1 MTMSSR
7 SGSTGT
13 RPGHTSTRV
22 GGDHRQSVVDA
33 LGGMVGVPELM
44 ALGGLTVIY
53 AAVSTFQI
61 EALYVALNIL
71 GPFALMLIL
80 GLACLRML
88 DVSSLAIWAPLFW
101 FRVACLTY
109 YGLGATVPYIG
120 SESTRLFMLAL
131 YRFSDASALKVN
143 LLCAAGIFVTLMFS
157 YLFLTIQRKLMRREI
172 QLRNAPPNRS
182 MPTLPFAVAFLAIGS
197 FLKYALI
204 VPYTFGLSNSML
216 PGYILTLGNVYYVGI
231 FLLLSQA
238 LRSGGILVFAAA
250 ALIFIEVIISVSS
263 FSKTDLL
270 FILMFSSLAF
280 ITHKADRRTLLT
292 SLGLIATVYTLFQ
305 PMVTYG
311 REAIYDRYG
320 QIRGAGVGERLL
332 IAQDFFKYG
341 LPEGRDALALARLSY
356 MSVNAFAVDRYDAG
370 SPGHTLDDAAA
381 VFVPRILWP
390 DKPIIT
396 RQGLELNRLI
406 VGRGGSSLGLG
417 HFAEAYWN
425 FGWWGFAPLMAILA
439 LIMSLYSSVSLG
451 IMARGDWLMLPVVFI
466 GVNLGIRV
474 DGNFVVD
481 VVGQTWM
488 AVVLGTSLW
497 CIRSLIPAA
506 MSSLGRNVPSGSVT
520 RLTRRSRW

>member
-1 MTMSSR
+1 
-7 SGSTGT
+7 
-13 RPGHTSTRV
+13 
-22 GGDHRQSVVDA
+22 
-33 LGGMVGVPELM
+33 M

-61 EALYVALNIL
+61 EDLYVALNIL
-71 GPFALMLIL
+71 GPLALMVIL

-88 DVSSLAIWAPLFW
+88 DVSPLAIWTPLFW
-101 FRVACLTY
+101 FRIACLTY
-109 YGLGATVPYIG
+109 YGLGATVPYVG
-120 SESTRLFMLAL
+120 SESTKIFLFGL
-131 YRFSDASALKVN
+131 YRFSAASALKVN
-143 LLCAAGIFVTLMFS
+143 LLCAAGIFVTLVFS
-157 YLFLTIQRKLMRREI
+157 YLFLTIQRKSLRREI
-172 QLRNAPPNRS
+172 QLRRVSPGRS
-182 MPTLPFAVAFLAIGS
+182 VPTLPFAIAFLAIGS

-204 VPYTFGLSNSML
+204 VPYTFGLTNSVL
-216 PGYILTLGNVYYVGI
+216 PGYLLTLGNLYYVGI
-231 FLLLSQA
+231 FLLLSRA
-238 LRSGGILVFAAA
+238 LRSGGVLVFAAV
-250 ALIFIEVIISVSS
+250 ALILIEIIVSIAS

-270 FILMFSSLAF
+270 FLLMFSSLAF
-280 ITHKADRRTLLT
+280 ITRKADTKTLLT
-292 SLGLIATVYTLFQ
+292 CFGVIATVYTLFQ

-332 IAQDFFKYG
+332 IAQDFLKYG
-341 LPEGRDALALARLSY
+341 LREGRDTLALARLSY
-356 MSVNAFAVDRYDAG
+356 MPVNAFAIDRYDAG

-381 VFVPRILWP
+381 VFVPRSLWP

-396 RQGLELNRLI
+396 RQGLELNRMIL
-406 VGRGGSSLGLG
+406 GKGGSSLGMG

-425 FGWWGFAPLMAILA
+425 FGWWGFAPFMAILA
-439 LIMSLYSSVSLG
+439 LIMSIYSSISLG
-451 IMARGDWLMLPVVFI
+451 IMARGDGLMLPLVFI

-474 DGNFVVD
+474 DGHFVVD